1 MKLAKSVKINKLSNK
16 SDIFMLPST
25 TKQQPISVKTYSVIM
40 EEDMTPFVLDEQ
52 EAVDEDEDHGQD
64 DHHHYH
70 QTTVNI
76 SDPVH

>member
-1 MKLAKSVKINKLSNK
+1 
-16 SDIFMLPST
+16 
-25 TKQQPISVKTYSVIM
+25 M

>member
-1 MKLAKSVKINKLSNK
+1 
-16 SDIFMLPST
+16 
-25 TKQQPISVKTYSVIM
+25 M

-52 EAVDEDEDHGQD
+52 EAVDEDKDHGQD